1 MSRKVLLIDNDARH
15 RLWLAEFLGR
25 HGMRA
30 DGVGSA
36 AAGQRRMQQGRY
48 DALII
53 DPELP
58 DQYGIGFCRTL
69 REQGCHL
76 PILLLSAKAEDVDRI
91 IGLEVGADD
100 YLAKPCNPRE
110 VLARLLSVLRRIERP
125 AQAHDSVRFG
135 DFEFDRWSRSLRRN
149 GASVHLTSGE
159 FALLEVF
166 LCNSRRVLS
175 RDQLMQLT
183 AGREWDA
190 LTRSVDIHVSRLRRL
205 IEDDPEKPRYLQTIW
220 GRGYMFVPDP
230 PPKQIETIAFRSS
243 VAKTAS

>member
-1 MSRKVLLIDNDARH
+1 MSRRVLLIDGDARH
-15 RLWLAEFLGR
+15 RAWLAEFLER

-30 DGVGSA
+30 EGAGSA
-36 AAGQRRMQQGRY
+36 AAGQRRLQQGRY

-53 DPELP
+53 DPVLP
-58 DQYGIGFCRTL
+58 DQYGIGFCRSL
-69 REQGCHL
+69 REQGCQV
-76 PILLLSAKAEDVDRI
+76 PILLLSAKADDVDRI

-110 VLARLLSVLRRIERP
+110 VLARLLSILRRVERP
-125 AQAHDSVRFG
+125 ASAHDSVCFG
-135 DFEFDRWSRSLRRN
+135 DFELDRWSRSLQRG
-149 GASVHLTSGE
+149 GAPVHLTSGE

-166 LCNSRRVLS
+166 VCNSRRVLS

-190 LTRSVDIHVSRLRRL
+190 TTRSVDIHVSRLRRL
-205 IEDDPEKPRYLQTIW
+205 IEDDPERPRYLQTIW

-230 PPKQIETIAFRSS
+230 PPKQIETTAFRSS
-243 VAKTAS
+243 AAKAPS

>member
-1 MSRKVLLIDNDARH
+1 MTRKVLLVDNDARH
-15 RLWLAEFLGR
+15 RQWLAEFLAD
-25 HGMRA
+25 HGVHC

-36 AAGQRRMQQGRY
+36 AAAQRRIQQGRY
-48 DALII
+48 DALIL
-53 DPELP
+53 DPQLP
-58 DQYGIGFCRTL
+58 DQYGVGFCRSL
-69 REQGCHL
+69 REQGCQL
-76 PILLLSAKAEDVDRI
+76 PILLLSARAGDVDRI

-100 YLAKPCNPRE
+100 YIAKPCNPRE
-110 VLARLLSVLRRIERP
+110 VLARLLSVLRRIDRP

-135 DFEFDRWSRSLRRN
+135 DFELERWSRTLRRN
-149 GASVHLTSGE
+149 GQPVHLTSGE

-166 LCNSRRVLS
+166 VCNSRRLLS

-205 IEDDPEKPRYLQTIW
+205 IEDDPERPRYLQTIW

-230 PPKQIETIAFRSS
+230 PVKQPETIPFRS
-243 VAKTAS
+243 TAANSAS

>member
-15 RLWLAEFLGR
+15 RQWLGEFLR
-25 HGMRA
+25 SHGVEV

-36 AAGQRRMQQGRY
+36 AAAQRRLRQARY
-48 DALII
+48 DALIL
-53 DPELP
+53 DPQLP

-69 REQGCHL
+69 REQDCHL
-76 PILLLSAKAEDVDRI
+76 PILLLSAKADDVDRI

-110 VLARLLSVLRRIERP
+110 VLARLLSVLRRLERP
-125 AQAHDSVRFG
+125 AAAHNSVCFG
-135 DFEFDRWSRSLRRN
+135 DFELDRWTRALRR
-149 GASVHLTSGE
+149 GAEPVHLTSGE

-166 LCNSRRVLS
+166 VCNSRRVLS
-175 RDQLMQLT
+175 RDQLLQLT

-205 IEDDPEKPRYLQTIW
+205 IEDDPEQPRYLQTIW

-230 PPKQIETIAFRSS
+230 PQKQIETTPFRSS
-243 VAKTAS
+243 GANTAS